1 MKNKKTLLILLSF
14 GLTFLLVW
22 SRFAGIMWGLPYL
35 YHPDERNIAVAIT
48 RLSTASWYRPD
59 FYAYGQLSLYLGY
72 VVAWVVNVILKDRSG
87 IVSLETA
94 TLALRIL
101 SAVSACIAALYVVRI
116 MKFIRPHS
124 LRALIVVCLFTIF
137 CPAMIQFAHFGT
149 TESILMASYAALT
162 YYSLV
167 YFESKRLRHIA
178 ASGVAL
184 GLAAAAKISAGIFA
198 LLPLLLLVFSF
209 RGNVRQRIRRIMHF
223 IFFGFVA
230 TSVFIIASPYNILSF
245 GDFRGAINY
254 ESAVALGTTIPF
266 YTRQFVS
273 TVPVFFQ
280 FTRVF
285 PYALG
290 WGIFIF
296 FLIGFVI
303 LPRDKNTN
311 ILRLAFLTYFLP
323 TAFLYAKWS
332 RFMAP
337 VFPIAIIIAA
347 LTLDYIWAKVFL
359 IKKLKKISHLLFW
372 VLIVILCLPG
382 IAYFHIYQAPD
393 VRVQA
398 SRWIYQHIPAGSNI
412 LFETANVVDI
422 PVDTPEDQEPKPT
435 YHTTSFD
442 FYSLDSD
449 SKLDEELK
457 NHIEH
462 ADYIFVPSRRIF
474 ADHTCDAPFTV
485 HSSQFTDFISGYS
498 TQRCKALKKQY
509 PRLNEYYKKLFS
521 GELGFVQ
528 VVEFT
533 SYPTINFLNNKLFE
547 QKDEEAEETWTVFDH
562 PVIRIYKRV

>member
-1 MKNKKTLLILLSF
+1 M
-14 GLTFLLVW
+14 GLTFILVW
-22 SRFAGIMWGLPYL
+22 TRFTGIQWGLPYL

-48 RLSTASWYRPD
+48 GLSPASWYRPD
-59 FYAYGQLSLYLGY
+59 FYAYGQLLLYLGY
-72 VVAWVVNVILKDRSG
+72 VVAWVINIIIKDRSG
-87 IVSLETA
+87 IVSLGMA

-101 SAVSACIAALYVVRI
+101 SAVSACITAIFVVRI

-124 LRALIVVCLFTIF
+124 LRVLIVVCLITIF
-137 CPAMIQFAHFGT
+137 CPAIIQFAHFGT
-149 TESILMASYAALT
+149 TESILMASYTALT
-162 YYSLV
+162 YYSLL
-167 YFESKRLRHIA
+167 YFENKRLRHIG

-198 LLPLLLLVFSF
+198 LLPLLLLIFSF
-209 RGNVRQRIRRIMHF
+209 RGSVRQRIKRIMHL
-223 IFFGFVA
+223 IFFGLVA

-311 ILRLAFLTYFLP
+311 ILRLAFLTYFIP

-337 VFPIAIIIAA
+337 AFPIAIIIAA
-347 LTLDYIWAKVFL
+347 LVLDYL
-359 IKKLKKISHLLFW
+359 YDKLREFKKIKEISFFSFW
-372 VLIVILCLPG
+372 VLIAILCLPG
-382 IAYFHIYQAPD
+382 IAYLHIYQVPD
-393 VRVQA
+393 VRVQS
-398 SRWIYQHIPAGSNI
+398 SRWIYEHIPAGSNI

-422 PVDTPEDQEPKPT
+422 PVQSSKLKVQN
-435 YHTTSFD
+435 YQTTSFD

-449 SKLDEELK
+449 DILVGELK
-457 NHIEH
+457 KHIED

-474 ADHTCDAPFTV
+474 ADHTCLNPDGRLGTFSIFNG
-485 HSSQFTDFISGYS
+485 HSKS
-498 TQRCKALKKQY
+498 RCDRLEKEY
-509 PRLNEYYKKLFS
+509 PRLNEYYRKLFS
-521 GELGFVQ
+521 GNLGFVQ
-528 VVEFT
+528 VAKFT